1 MNKKIV
7 LIPAG
12 GKSSRFI
19 GDSPKMMRTHPQG
32 KLLIEKALETFNE
45 IDIHKV
51 FLITTKDIIDN
62 NDLRIK
68 FKQVFKDKVE
78 LIELPI
84 QTKSSVQTIYEGV
97 KLIGSRISLNDSIF
111 IKDVDNFV
119 SFDCENFDFSTSAS
133 IGYSIS
139 KGGLSRLSNKS
150 FFKLENNLII
160 DFVEK
165 NIISNY
171 ISVGTH
177 YFKNLAEF
185 MVPAGELLTL
195 CNENSSELYIS
206 HVLAKNIYEGVI
218 YKYYEADA
226 YSDFGTQKE
235 WEDERKKF
243 KTIFCDFDGTL
254 VKNIG
259 KYGKTTWAD
268 HSDVILKNN
277 MNLLKN
283 LHENG
288 SQIIITT
295 SRPKSEKKYINN
307 LLNDSGIQAHEI
319 ICDLNHSQRILI
331 NDFNTT
337 NIYPTALAIN
347 VKRNNDLTD
356 YIVDF

>member
-32 KLLIEKALETFNE
+32 KLLIEKAIETFNE
-45 IDIHKV
+45 IEIDKI
-51 FLITTKDIIDN
+51 FLITTKDIIDSYN
-62 NDLRIK
+62 LYIK
-68 FKQVFKDKVE
+68 FKQAFNNRVE

-97 KLIGSRISLNDSIF
+97 KVIGPKISLDDSIF
-111 IKDVDNFV
+111 IKDVDNLV
-119 SFDCENFDFSTSAS
+119 TFDCNNFDFSTSAS
-133 IGYSIS
+133 IGYSIER
-139 KGGLSRLSNKS
+139 GGLSRLSNKS

-165 NIISNY
+165 KIVSDH

-185 MVPAGELLTL
+185 MVPAGELLKL

-206 HVLAKNIYEGVI
+206 HVLAKNIYEGVL
-218 YKYYEADA
+218 YKYYEADI
-226 YSDFGTQKE
+226 YKDFGTQKE
-235 WEDERKKF
+235 WEDERNKF

-259 KYGKTTWAD
+259 KYGEITWAD

-295 SRPKSEKKYINN
+295 SRPKSEKIYINK
-307 LLNDSGIQAHEI
+307 LLNDAGIKAHEI
-319 ICDLNHSQRILI
+319 ICDLNHSQRVLI

-337 NIYPTALAIN
+337 NIYPTALAVN
-347 VKRNNDLTD
+347 LKRNNDLSD
-356 YIVDF
+356 YINFL